1 MAPSNPRGG
10 APKEKRSKKKAEPI
24 EPPFA
29 RLLPAPP
36 ASTPAFEPVAFAP
49 VLDAALR
56 AGEVASLIIAME
68 GLDPS
73 ARQVAAERLVPI
85 AQANGTAAI
94 VTDRAL
100 LDHCG
105 ADGLHVDTGLAD
117 LRRAGRCAAPGPHRR
132 PAAAFTPA
140 TTPCCSP
147 RRNANYLFFG
157 RFDGDTAPV
166 IHDKTLDLAAW
177 WSALFEIPAIV
188 MGGSDL
194 ASIGEAAAARVE
206 FIALRSAIW
215 THPDGPAAAIESAHR
230 LVLAAQ
236 AETMP

>member
-10 APKEKRSKKKAEPI
+10 APKEKRGKKKAEPI

-29 RLLPAPP
+29 RLCLITPP
-36 ASTPAFEPVAFAP
+36 AFDAVSFAP

-73 ARQVAAERLVPI
+73 ARKAAAERLVPI

-100 LDHCG
+100 LDRCG

-117 LRRAGRCAAPGPHRR
+117 LLRAVDALR
-132 PAAAFTPA
+132 PDRIVGGGGIHTRHDAMLLAETE
-140 TTPCCSP
+140 CD
-147 RRNANYLFFG
+147 YLFFG
-157 RFDGDTAPV
+157 RFDGDTAPA

-215 THPDGPAAAIESAHR
+215 THPDGPAAAVESAHR

>member
-1 MAPSNPRGG
+1 MAPSNPRGA
-10 APKEKRSKKKAEPI
+10 APKDKRGKKKAEPI

-29 RLLPAPP
+29 RLCLITPP
-36 ASTPAFEPVAFAP
+36 AFDAVAFAP

-68 GLDPS
+68 GLELS
-73 ARQVAAERLVPI
+73 GRQAAAERLVPI

-117 LRRAGRCAAPGPHRR
+117 LRRAVDALRPDRIVGGRHDAMLLAETECD
-132 PAAAFTPA
+132 
-140 TTPCCSP
+140 
-147 RRNANYLFFG
+147 YLYFG
-157 RFDGDTAPV
+157 RFDGDTAPA

-215 THPDGPAAAIESAHR
+215 SHADGAAAAVETAHR